1 MTAVYIGKIV
11 VVYRVR
17 FDKLLTSSLHWVL
30 LFSIN
35 QLLAFYIVYV
45 RR

>member
-17 FDKLLTSSLHWVL
+17 FDKLLTFGLHWVL

-35 QLLAFYIVYV
+35 QLLTFCILYV